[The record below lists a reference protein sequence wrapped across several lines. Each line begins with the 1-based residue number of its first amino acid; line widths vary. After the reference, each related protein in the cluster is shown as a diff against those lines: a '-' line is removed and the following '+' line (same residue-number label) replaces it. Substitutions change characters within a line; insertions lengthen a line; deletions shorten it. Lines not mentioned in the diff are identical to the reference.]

1 MASIIVETDEDKD
14 KKGTKESGLVTWV
27 MSHVDEWENYKDIN
41 YKEKWE
47 EYYRLWRGI
56 WDASDKARE
65 SERSK
70 LISPALQQAIEMA
83 VAELEE
89 ATFGKGKWFDVADN
103 VEDPD
108 KQDMAVFRQ
117 LLLEDLN
124 LDGVPAAMSEVFLNS
139 ALYGTG
145 IGKMVVEEEDVY
157 TVGSQKVQEG
167 SSVMEGVG
175 ELSSRIAVQLIS
187 VPPEEFVIDTAAKNI
202 KEALGMAQIMN
213 VPKHTVTS
221 KQESGMY
228 YDDDL
233 GGFPDDI
240 DVSAKGES
248 KTSETENQVR
258 IVEYHGL
265 IPRRFLDIDL
275 GEDEELADLGLD
287 EEDEVFEDD
296 DLVEA
301 IVTIANDGILLRVV
315 ENPFMMKDRC
325 FLAFQ
330 YDTIPNRFWG
340 RGVAE
345 KGYNMQKAIDAELR
359 ARMDA
364 MALTIHPMMAAD
376 ATRLPRGFD
385 LSVRAGRNILT
396 QGDPNTI
403 LRPLTFGSIDSSTFT
418 QSGDLERQLQNATGS
433 MDAGTPTGMNA
444 RNSTAS
450 GMSMIQGGAIKRS
463 KRTMANIE
471 RHFTSPLVH
480 KAAWRRIQFDSTRY
494 PVKDVKFT
502 VFGTLGIMA
511 RELEQQQLSSLL
523 NTVPP
528 DSPAY
533 WMLIRSIYENS
544 SITSKDQML
553 QLVDQLLEKTLNP
566 EPDPMVQIKQQ
577 ELQILAKDKTMSLQI
592 EKGRADTERARV
604 KIEAELLPYN
614 QAVKEAKAMLDVAS
628 AESKE
633 VGDQLSAYE
642 LQIAEIRE
650 REDGQ
655 RDSDLLRKPSGD
667 VPE

>member
-1 MASIIVETDEDKD
+1 MASVIVEMEKDEKKAPKD
-14 KKGTKESGLVTWV
+14 SGLVTWV
-27 MSHVDEWENYKDIN
+27 MAYVDEWENYRDIN
-41 YKEKWE
+41 YKEKWA

-56 WDASDKARE
+56 WDASDKARD

-89 ATFGKGKWFDVADN
+89 ATFGKGKWFDVSDN

-108 KQDMAVFRQ
+108 KQDMIIFRQ

-124 LDGVPAAMSEVFLNS
+124 LDGVPSAMSEVFLNS

-157 TVGSQKVQEG
+157 SVGAQPVMDG
-167 SSVMEGVG
+167 ASVMEGVG
-175 ELSSRIAVQLIS
+175 DLSTRISVQLIS

-233 GGFPDDI
+233 GGFPDSI
-240 DVSAKGES
+240 DVSSKGENKS
-248 KTSETENQVR
+248 TESENQVR

-265 IPRRFLDIDL
+265 IPRRFLELEL
-275 GEDEELADLGLD
+275 GEGEELADLDLD
-287 EEDEVFEDD
+287 EEDELYEDD

-301 IVTIANDGILLRVV
+301 IVTIANDGVLLRVV

-364 MALTIHPMMAAD
+364 MALTIHPMIAAD

-385 LSVRAGRNILT
+385 LSVRAGRTLLT
-396 QGDPNTI
+396 QGDPSTI
-403 LRPLTFGSIDSSTFT
+403 LMPFTFGNVDSSTFS

-433 MDAGTPTGMNA
+433 MDAGTPVGINA
-444 RNSTAS
+444 RNSTSS
-450 GMSMIQGGAIKRS
+450 GMSMIMGGAIKRS

-471 RHFTSPLVH
+471 RHFTTPLVH
-480 KAAWRRIQFDSTRY
+480 KASWRRIQFDSTRY
-494 PVKDVKFT
+494 PVRDVKFT
-502 VFGTLGIMA
+502 VHGTLGIMA
-511 RELEQQQLSSLL
+511 REIEQQQLSALL

-544 SITSKDQML
+544 SISNKDEML
-553 QLVDQLLEKTLNP
+553 LLVDQLLQKTLNP

-577 ELQILAKDKTMSLQI
+577 ELQMLAQDKSMSLQI

-604 KIEAELLPYN
+604 QIEADLLPYN

-633 VGDQLSAYE
+633 VGDQLAALEAQATSM
-642 LQIAEIRE
+642 RE
-650 REDGQ
+650 KADNG
-655 RDSDLLRKPSGD
+655 
-667 VPE
+667 